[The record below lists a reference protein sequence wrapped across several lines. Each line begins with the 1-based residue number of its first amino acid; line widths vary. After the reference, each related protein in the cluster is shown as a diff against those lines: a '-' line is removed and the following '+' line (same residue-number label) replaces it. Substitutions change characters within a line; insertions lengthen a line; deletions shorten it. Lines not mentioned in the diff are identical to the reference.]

1 MIHLWQKKGHNSYGA
16 LDQHAYVLKM
26 ENVNK
31 MNNEIHFHLCGN
43 ETIKQTIIAEEKQEN
58 YSFYRHE
65 TEKKKPTNEPRD
77 LIPDKFLYLLKPFFF
92 VFLNFI
98 YFFFKVS
105 FLIPPHFLL

>member
-1 MIHLWQKKGHNSYGA
+1 MQFFFNLSVWVCKFVCFKLNYYSFKMIHLWQKKGHNSYGA

-65 TEKKKPTNEPRD
+65 TEKKTNKRTER
-77 LIPDKFLYLLKPFFF
+77 FNTGQ
-92 VFLNFI
+92 VFIFT
-98 YFFFKVS
+98 
-105 FLIPPHFLL
+105 